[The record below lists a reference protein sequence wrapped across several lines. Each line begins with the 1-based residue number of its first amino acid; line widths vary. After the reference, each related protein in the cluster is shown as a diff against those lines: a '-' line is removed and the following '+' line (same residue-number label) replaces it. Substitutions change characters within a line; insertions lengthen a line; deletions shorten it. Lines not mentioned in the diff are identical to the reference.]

1 MMRPRAAMFLFT
13 PRGAASPLP
22 GKGWTVSLR
31 SLGGW
36 QRIPIFPRFACAS
49 WAIPLPANQP

>member
-1 MMRPRAAMFLFT
+1 MFLVM

-36 QRIPIFPRFACAS
+36 QRIPIFPRCACTS
-49 WAIPLPANQP
+49 WVIPLAANQP

>member
-1 MMRPRAAMFLFT
+1 MFLVT

-49 WAIPLPANQP
+49 WVIPLAANQP